1 MNDNVYSLFE
11 TRFRADEDAAC
22 LWLPDRDDWRYADLE
37 DRASRAAGALVDLG
51 VQSGDRVVT
60 QTEKTPEALALYLGC
75 LKLGAIYVPLNT
87 AYTVAELEYFLSDA
101 KPALLVCDPSHGT
114 NVSVERQRPGMVD
127 PWATSGAGPQA
138 EPKAPAVGHAEQ
150 VESDVPIETLDAS
163 GRGTFADR
171 MDAAQ
176 VLESTVSRTVDDIAA
191 IVYTSGTTGRPK
203 GAMLTHG
210 NLSSNART
218 LCDAWGWRSDDVLLH
233 ALPIFHVHGLFVALH
248 CVFVGGGSMVFL
260 PRFDADSVIEQ
271 LPRSTVMM
279 GVPTFYTRLLARDA
293 FSRDVCQ
300 GMRLFIS
307 GSAPLAAQT
316 FAAFEARTGHRILER
331 YGMSETLMS
340 TSNPLVGER
349 IGGTVGFALPGV
361 EARIA
366 NDGGV
371 LGEGEI
377 GGIEVRGP
385 NVFRGYW
392 EMPDKTAEEFSSD
405 GFFQTGDLGVMDGEG
420 RISIVGRAKDLIISG
435 GYNVYPKEVETLMD
449 DMPEVSESAVIG
461 VPHPDFG
468 EGVVAV
474 VVPRDGP
481 VDVAMVERA
490 LKDRL
495 ARFKQPKRV
504 ICVEDL
510 PRNVMGKVQKNALRE
525 RFANLFA

>member
-1 MNDNVYSLFE
+1 MNDNVYALFE
-11 TRFRADEDAAC
+11 ARFCANWNTAC
-22 LWLPDRDDWRYADLE
+22 LRLPDREDWRYADLE
-37 DRASRAAGALVDLG
+37 GRVSRAAGALVELG
-51 VQSGDRVVT
+51 VKPGDCVVT
-60 QTEKTPEALALYLGC
+60 QTEKTPEALALYVGC
-75 LKLGAIYVPLNT
+75 LKVGAIYVPLNT
-87 AYTVAELEYFLSDA
+87 AYTAAEMEYFLSDA
-101 KPALLVCDPSHGT
+101 EPSLLVCDPS
-114 NVSVERQRPGMVD
+114 
-127 PWATSGAGPQA
+127 A
-138 EPKAPAVGHAEQ
+138 K
-150 VESDVPIETLDAS
+150 VESAVPTETLDAGGGGS
-163 GRGTFADR
+163 FADR
-171 MDAAQ
+171 MDAADAF
-176 VLESTVSRTVDDIAA
+176 EPTASRAADDIAA

-203 GAMLTHG
+203 GAMLTHR
-210 NLSSNART
+210 NLASNART

-248 CVFVGGGSMVFL
+248 CVFVGGGSMIFL
-260 PRFDADSVIEQ
+260 PRFDADSVIEH

-293 FSRDVCQ
+293 FASDVCQ

-307 GSAPLAAQT
+307 GSAPLASQT
-316 FAAFEARTGHRILER
+316 FSAFEDRTGHRILER

-349 IGGTVGFALPGV
+349 IGGTVGFVLPGV

-366 NDGGV
+366 GDGSV

-392 EMPDKTAEEFSSD
+392 RMPDRTAEEFTSD

-435 GYNVYPKEVETLMD
+435 GYNVYPKEVETLID

-474 VVPRDGP
+474 VVPQDCP
-481 VDVAMVERA
+481 VDIAMIDRA
-490 LKDRL
+490 LNDKL

-504 ICVEDL
+504 ICVDDM

>member
-1 MNDNVYSLFE
+1 MNDNVYALFE
-11 TRFRADEDAAC
+11 TRFRADFNAAC
-22 LWLPDRDDWRYADLE
+22 LRLPDREDWLYADLE
-37 DRASRAAGALVDLG
+37 ARASRAAGALTDLG
-51 VQSGDRVVT
+51 VKPGDRVVT
-60 QTEKTPEALALYLGC
+60 QTDKTPEALALYLGC
-75 LKLGAIYVPLNT
+75 LKVGAVYVPLNT
-87 AYTVAELEYFLSDA
+87 AYTAAEIEYFLSDSR
-101 KPALLVCDPSHGT
+101 PSLLVCDPS
-114 NVSVERQRPGMVD
+114 GMVD
-127 PWATSGAGPQA
+127 S
-138 EPKAPAVGHAEQ
+138 AV
-150 VESDVPIETLDAS
+150 PTETLDAS
-163 GRGTFADR
+163 GGGSFAER
-171 MDAAQ
+171 MDAADA
-176 VLESTVSRTVDDIAA
+176 LKPTVSRAADDIAA

-203 GAMLTHG
+203 GAMLTHR
-210 NLSSNART
+210 NLASNART
-218 LCDAWGWRSDDVLLH
+218 LCEAWGWRSDDVLLH

-248 CVFVGGGSMVFL
+248 CVFVGGGSMIFL
-260 PRFDADSVIEQ
+260 QRFDADEVIEH

-279 GVPTFYTRLLARDA
+279 GVPTFYTRLLARDP
-293 FSRDVCQ
+293 FTRDICR

-340 TSNPLVGER
+340 TSNPLSGER

-366 NDGGV
+366 DDGGA
-371 LGEGEI
+371 LGKGEI

-392 EMPDKTAEEFSSD
+392 QMPDKTAEEFTSD

-420 RISIVGRAKDLIISG
+420 RVSIVGRAKDLIISG
-435 GYNVYPKEVETLMD
+435 GYNVYPKEVETVID

-481 VDVAMVERA
+481 VDTAMVERA
-490 LKDRL
+490 IKDRL

-504 ICVEDL
+504 VCVDDL
-510 PRNVMGKVQKNALRE
+510 PRNVMGKVQKNALRD
-525 RFANLFA
+525 RFGDLFA

>member
-11 TRFRADEDAAC
+11 TRFRTDEDAAC
-22 LWLPDRDDWRYADLE
+22 LWLPDRNDWRYGDLE
-37 DRASRAAGALVDLG
+37 DRTSRAAGALVDLG
-51 VQSGDRVVT
+51 VQPGDRVVT

-87 AYTVAELEYFLSDA
+87 AYTAAEMEYFLSDA
-101 KPALLVCDPSHGT
+101 KPALLVCDPS
-114 NVSVERQRPGMVD
+114 QP
-127 PWATSGAGPQA
+127 
-138 EPKAPAVGHAEQ
+138 
-150 VESDVPIETLDAS
+150 VESDVPTETLDAG

-176 VLESTVSRTVDDIAA
+176 VLESTVSRTLDDIAA

-210 NLSSNART
+210 NLKSNART

-248 CVFVGGGSMVFL
+248 CVLVGGGSMVFL
-260 PRFDADSVIEQ
+260 PRFDADSVIEH

-392 EMPDKTAEEFSSD
+392 EMPDKTAEEFRSD

-474 VVPRDGP
+474 VVPRDRP
-481 VDVAMVERA
+481 VDVGMVERA

>member
-1 MNDNVYSLFE
+1 MNHNLYALLE
-11 TRFRADEDAAC
+11 ARFRADSNAAC
-22 LWLPDRDDWRYADLE
+22 VRLPDRDDWLYAELE
-37 DRASRAAGALVDLG
+37 ARASRAAGALADLG
-51 VQSGDRVVT
+51 VEPGDRVVT
-60 QTEKTPEALALYLGC
+60 QTEKTPEGLALYLGC
-75 LKLGAIYVPLNT
+75 LKVGAVYVPLNI
-87 AYTVAELEYFLSDA
+87 AYTAAEIGYFLSDA
-101 KPALLVCDPSHGT
+101 EPALLVCDPSGKGE
-114 NVSVERQRPGMVD
+114 S
-127 PWATSGAGPQA
+127 
-138 EPKAPAVGHAEQ
+138 AV
-150 VESDVPIETLDAS
+150 PTETLDAS
-163 GRGTFADR
+163 GGGSFADR
-171 MDAAQ
+171 MDAADA
-176 VLESTVSRTVDDIAA
+176 LETTVSRAADDIAA

-248 CVFVGGGSMVFL
+248 CVFVGGGSMIFL
-260 PRFDADSVIEQ
+260 QRFDADEVIEH

-279 GVPTFYTRLLARDA
+279 GVPTFYTRLLASDA
-293 FSRDVCQ
+293 FTRNNCR

-316 FAAFEARTGHRILER
+316 FADFEARTEHRILER

-349 IGGTVGFALPGV
+349 IGGTVGFALTGV

-366 NDGGV
+366 DDGRV

-392 EMPDKTAEEFSSD
+392 QMSDKTAEEFTDD
-405 GFFQTGDLGVMDGEG
+405 GFFRTGDLGFMDGEG
-420 RISIVGRAKDLIISG
+420 RVSIAGRAKDLIISG
-435 GYNVYPKEVETLMD
+435 GYNVYPKEVETLID

-468 EGVVAV
+468 EGVVAI
-474 VVPRDGP
+474 VVPRGDP
-481 VDVAMVERA
+481 VDLAMVEVA

-504 ICVEDL
+504 VCVDDL

>member
-1 MNDNVYSLFE
+1 MNDNVYALFE
-11 TRFRADEDAAC
+11 TRFRADCNAAC
-22 LWLPDRDDWRYADLE
+22 LRLPDREDWLYADLE
-37 DRASRAAGALVDLG
+37 ARVSRAAGALVELG
-51 VQSGDRVVT
+51 VKPGDRVVT

-75 LKLGAIYVPLNT
+75 LKIGAVYVPLNT
-87 AYTVAELEYFLSDA
+87 AYTAAEIGYFLSDA
-101 KPALLVCDPSHGT
+101 EPALLVCDPSG
-114 NVSVERQRPGMVD
+114 
-127 PWATSGAGPQA
+127 
-138 EPKAPAVGHAEQ
+138 K
-150 VESDVPIETLDAS
+150 VESVVPIETLDAS
-163 GRGTFADR
+163 GGGSFAER
-171 MDAAQ
+171 MDAAHA
-176 VLESTVSRTVDDIAA
+176 LEPTVSRAADDIAA

-203 GAMLTHG
+203 GAMLTHR

-248 CVFVGGGSMVFL
+248 CVFVGGGSMIFL
-260 PRFDADSVIEQ
+260 PRFDAHAVIEH
-271 LPRSTVMM
+271 LPSSTVMM

-293 FSRDVCQ
+293 FTRDVCR

-307 GSAPLAAQT
+307 GSAPLPAQT

-340 TSNPLVGER
+340 TSNPLFGER

-366 NDGGV
+366 DEGGV
-371 LGEGEI
+371 VGEGEV

-392 EMPDKTAEEFSSD
+392 QMPDKTAEEFTSD

-420 RISIVGRAKDLIISG
+420 RVSIVGRAKDLIISG
-435 GYNVYPKEVETLMD
+435 GYNVYPKEVETLID

-474 VVPRDGP
+474 VVPRDTH
-481 VDVAMVERA
+481 VDTAMVERA

-504 ICVEDL
+504 VCVDDL

-525 RFANLFA
+525 RFGDLFP